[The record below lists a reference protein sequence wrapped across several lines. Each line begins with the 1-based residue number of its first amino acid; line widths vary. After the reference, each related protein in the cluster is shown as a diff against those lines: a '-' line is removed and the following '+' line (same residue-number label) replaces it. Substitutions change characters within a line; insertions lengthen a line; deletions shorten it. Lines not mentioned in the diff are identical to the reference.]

1 MHPVRASSLPLPAY
15 LAGIPGLRSQ
25 LSFPLDPTRLLIDM
39 VVDND
44 HVNRPQEIHR
54 GTEDRLRMTDGPLI
68 PGGDPVIHV
77 CAFQPASPRA
87 VRLGAKAPRLVE
99 Q

>member
-44 HVNRPQEIHR
+44 HVNRPQEVHR
-54 GTEDRLRMTDGPLI
+54 GTEDRLRKTDGPLI
-68 PGGDPVIHV
+68 PGGDPAIHA
-77 CAFQPASPRA
+77 CTFQPASSRA
-87 VRLGAKAPRLVE
+87 VGLGAKAPRLVE